1 MTPRETLE
9 SCRSMAQ
16 EVAAMGRAIDLAE
29 RRIPMGPTDITGIRL
44 GGTPGGNDNERAA
57 LDNLDGLEEWYRREK
72 AELVLLADQVE
83 ILLDTVAEADSR
95 KIIRL
100 YYINALSDT
109 EVAIVMGYSFRQTA
123 QNKRGEIVAALEGK
137 GRVSC

>member
-16 EVAAMGRAIDLAE
+16 EVAAMARTIDLAE

-109 EVAIVMGYSFRQTA
+109 EVAMAMQFTDRRRA
-123 QNKRGEIVAALEGK
+123 QEKRARILVEIEENA
-137 GRVSC
+137 

>member
-1 MTPRETLE
+1 
-9 SCRSMAQ
+9 MAQ
-16 EVAAMGRAIDLAE
+16 EVAAMARTIDLAE

-57 LDNLDGLEEWYRREK
+57 LDKLDGLEEWYRREK
-72 AELVLLADQVE
+72 AELALLADQVE

-100 YYINALSDT
+100 YYIDALSDT
-109 EVAIVMGYSFRQTA
+109 EVAVVMGWSRRMTA
-123 QNKRGEIVAALEGK
+123 CNKRKEILQEIDENA
-137 GRVSC
+137 

>member
-1 MTPRETLE
+1 MTPREILDN
-9 SCRSMAQ
+9 CRSMAQ
-16 EVAAMGRAIDLAE
+16 EVASLARTIDLAE

-83 ILLDTVAEADSR
+83 TLLERVAESDSR
-95 KIIRL
+95 KVIRL
-100 YYINALSDT
+100 YYIDALSDT
-109 EVAIVMGYSFRQTA
+109 EVAVVMGWSRRMTA
-123 QNKRGEIVAALEGK
+123 CNKRKEILQEIDENT
-137 GRVSC
+137 

>member
-16 EVAAMGRAIDLAE
+16 EVAAMARTIDLAE

-57 LDNLDGLEEWYRREK
+57 LDKLDGLEEWYRREK
-72 AELVLLADQVE
+72 AELALLADQVE

-100 YYINALSDT
+100 YYIDALSDT
-109 EVAIVMGYSFRQTA
+109 EVAVVMGWSRRMTA
-123 QNKRGEIVAALEGK
+123 CNKRKEILQEIDENA
-137 GRVSC
+137 

>member
-16 EVAAMGRAIDLAE
+16 EVAAMARTIDLAE

-83 ILLDTVAEADSR
+83 ILLERVAESDSR

-100 YYINALSDT
+100 YYIDALSDT
-109 EVAIVMGYSFRQTA
+109 EVAMAMGYSFRQTA